1 MKTRTEQRD
10 PAGQNNKLGTFA
22 GVFTP
27 SVLTIL
33 GIILFMRLGY
43 VVGAAGLQQAL
54 LIILI
59 ANAISVLTSISLSA
73 IATNLTVRGGG
84 DYYLISRTL
93 GLEFGGALGLV
104 LFLAQSVSVGFYCI
118 GFGEV
123 VAGLFGAGG
132 GVAQIVAL
140 IAIAGLFVLAWQ
152 GADWATRFQYA
163 VMAILGL
170 ALCSFF
176 LGGVLLWD
184 GELLQAN
191 WQPAAETPGFWVL
204 FAVFFPAVTGFTQ
217 GVSMSGDL
225 RDPGKSLPLG
235 TFLAV
240 GVSILVYFA
249 AALFFAGTLPQDL
262 LVGDYQAMNRV
273 AWLPLLIVAG
283 VFAATLSSAMASF
296 LGAPRILQ
304 SLAADKIFPLL
315 NPFARGEGASN
326 NPRRGVLLASAIAV
340 LTVSLGNLNLIASV
354 VAMFFLIS
362 YGLLNYA
369 TYFEARASSPSFR
382 PRFRWFHQRA
392 SLAGALVCLVAMLAI
407 DWKSG
412 ALAVAVL
419 YGLYQYLQRTSRKS
433 RWADSRRSYHLQQVR
448 EHLLQVSRDLEHP
461 RDWRP
466 YVLAFSDSRERRLR
480 LLKFAAWLEGG
491 SGLTTMVRILE
502 GSGSQQVR
510 QKKEAEDELYDDI
523 AASSVQAF
531 PLVINAPS
539 FEVGSS
545 LLLQS
550 FGVGPLRANTILL
563 NHHGIYTQQFFAEE
577 LKRFGKNLRIAM
589 RLGYN
594 LVLFDAGEEEWQ
606 LLEETAADRRRI
618 DVWYE
623 KGSSGALMLLLA
635 YLMTRSPFWEKAG
648 LRVLTAVR
656 DDGHAATIEDLK
668 QELEQGRIRATAEV
682 VKDSTSDTIIEYSAD
697 ASLVF
702 LPLALKAGQII
713 DSTGESVGKLLPKL
727 PLVALVLAAQHID
740 LDAEPEEGAAGVMA
754 EAEDA
759 LAAAQKRV
767 KLAEEEV
774 LAANDTVEKI
784 LKSLLD
790 ARQQEGAE
798 EAVDTLYQELALSR
812 QKLGK
817 ANRRA
822 ARDEA
827 KLEAEKQR
835 IEQLRKKYH
844 LQEETRDDSAVGSD

>member
-1 MKTRTEQRD
+1 MSNQRRQLED
-10 PAGQNNKLGTFA
+10 TNKLGTFA

-59 ANAISVLTSISLSA
+59 ANTISVLTSISLSA

-104 LFLAQSVSVGFYCI
+104 LFLAQSVSIGFYCI

-123 VAGLFGAGG
+123 AAGLFGVGG
-132 GVAQIVAL
+132 GGAQVIAL
-140 IAIAGLFVLAWQ
+140 LAIAGLFVLAWQ

-163 VMAILGL
+163 VMGILCL
-170 ALCSFF
+170 ALVSFF
-176 LGGVLLWD
+176 LGGLQQWD

-191 WQPAAETPGFWVL
+191 WRPAGESPGFWAL

-240 GVSILVYFA
+240 GVSVLVYFA
-249 AALFFAGTLPQDL
+249 AALLFAGTLPQEL
-262 LVGDYQAMNRV
+262 MVGDYEAMNRV
-273 AWLPLLIVAG
+273 AWLPFLIVAG

-304 SLAADKIFPLL
+304 SLAGDKIFPLL
-315 NPFARGEGASN
+315 NPFSKGAGPASN
-326 NPRRGVLLASAIAV
+326 PQRGVLLAAAIAV
-340 LTVSLGNLNLIASV
+340 LTVGLGNLNLIASV

-369 TYFEARASSPSFR
+369 TYFEAKAASPSFR
-382 PRFRWFHQRA
+382 PRFKWFHQHA

-419 YGLYQYLQRTSRKS
+419 FGLYQYLQRTAQQS
-433 RWADSRRSYHLQQVR
+433 RWADSRRSYHLQRVR
-448 EHLLQVSRDLEHP
+448 EHLLQASHDLEHP

-466 YVLAFSDSRERRLR
+466 QILAFSDSRVRRGR
-480 LLKFAAWLEGG
+480 LLKFSSWLEGG
-491 SGLTTMVRILE
+491 SGLTTLVRILE
-502 GSGSQQVR
+502 ESGPQRALKKAAAESQ
-510 QKKEAEDELYDDI
+510 LYEDI
-523 AASSVQAF
+523 AASGVQAF
-531 PLVINAPS
+531 PLVVNAPS

-550 FGVGPLRANTILL
+550 YGVGPLRANTVLI
-563 NHHGIYTQQFFAEE
+563 NHHGINTQQHYAEQ
-577 LKRFGKNLRIAM
+577 LKNFGKNLRAGL

-594 LVLFDAGEEEWQ
+594 LVLLDAKEQEWQ
-606 LLEETAADRRRI
+606 RLENQAADERRI
-618 DVWYE
+618 DIWYE
-623 KGSSGALMLLLA
+623 HRKSSALMLLLA
-635 YLMTRSPFWEKAG
+635 HMMTRSPFWEQAE
-648 LRVLTAVR
+648 LRVLAAVQNEDR
-656 DDGHAATIEDLK
+656 EGTIEALK
-668 QELEQGRIRATAEV
+668 KELEQGRIDAEAVVVADCKSATV
-682 VKDSTSDTIIEYSAD
+682 IGCSAD
-697 ASLVF
+697 ASLVV
-702 LPLALKAGQII
+702 LPLALKEGQII
-713 DSTGESVGKLLPKL
+713 DCTGESADNLLPKL
-727 PLVALVLAAQHID
+727 PLVALVVAAQQIE
-740 LDAEPEEGAAGVMA
+740 LDAEPEEGAAGLLA

-759 LAAAQKRV
+759 LGAAQSRAE
-767 KLAEEEV
+767 LAEQELE
-774 LAANDTVEKI
+774 AANLAIEEN
-784 LKSLLD
+784 LKALLD
-790 ARQQEGAE
+790 GPRRGAE
-798 EAVDTLYQELALSR
+798 GDAVTPYEDLAESR
-812 QKLGK
+812 QNLDK
-817 ANRRA
+817 AIRRSA
-822 ARDEA
+822 KAEA
-827 KLEAEKQR
+827 KRELEKRQL
-835 IEQLRKKYH
+835 EQLRKKYH
-844 LQEETRDDSAVGSD
+844 LKGDPEKGPGGTSV